1 MSWITIMGDILFFA
15 AGALSVWL
23 FITHRHARLISES
36 RARLSV
42 ISGQVTSFTDK
53 IESGTGNAVVSFA
66 EMLERLNASIA
77 DTTHVVDGILEK
89 MSLCRLTECG
99 SESET
104 GLTAIIGKYEVML
117 AEIMTQ
123 FSLTIQ
129 RKSEDISRLDR
140 IREKMCQMTPFSK
153 DIGQIA
159 FSTKLIALNAAIE
172 AARAGEAGRTFGV
185 VADEVKKLAEYS
197 SASADKIGEVVA
209 ATNMVIDEAIEDL
222 THAMD
227 VESRFINSTVVL
239 IKDVMLSLV
248 TSFVEL
254 SKVIERTLG
263 ESSTFRGEVNTI
275 IFNLQFEDI
284 CKQMSRHT
292 VHLLQTV
299 SDDLTR
305 MTGGIRKNSS
315 PAAPCDVKGQVL
327 ADTATLFTMAGE
339 RKTAENQLNTF
350 TGTGRE
356 SDSQEDSVC
365 SSPGSSSQPETT
377 EEDDVTFFNVITRL
391 IAIRGFHALSLQRTR
406 TMSQDRSADIQD
418 LFSEIIHTGME
429 HAAAALNRLLR
440 HEIRFTLP
448 AIRIFNEYGTFRD
461 YLESRPSDKTIIVSE
476 TFSGELEGTGV
487 LMFPVSG
494 GKTLVNLLIP
504 GTDPAEIEK
513 FNVLELDAI
522 AELGNLIINAVQS
535 SLGDITGLGMSSS
548 VPGFSIRIALS

>member
-1 MSWITIMGDILFFA
+1 MNMSWITIMGDILFFA

-66 EMLERLNASIA
+66 EMLARLNASIA
-77 DTTHVVDGILEK
+77 DTTHVVDCILEK

-104 GLTAIIGKYEVML
+104 SLTAIIGKYEVML
-117 AEIMTQ
+117 AEVMTQ

-197 SASADKIGEVVA
+197 SASADKIGEVVT

-305 MTGGIRKNSS
+305 MTGGIRKNGS
-315 PAAPCDVKGQVL
+315 PTAPCDVKGQVL
-327 ADTATLFTMAGE
+327 AETATLFTMAGE

-350 TGTGRE
+350 TDTGRE
-356 SDSQEDSVC
+356 SDSPEDSVGLP
-365 SSPGSSSQPETT
+365 PGSSTQPDMT
-377 EEDDVTFFNVITRL
+377 EEDDVTFF
-391 IAIRGFHALSLQRTR
+391 
-406 TMSQDRSADIQD
+406 
-418 LFSEIIHTGME
+418 
-429 HAAAALNRLLR
+429 
-440 HEIRFTLP
+440 
-448 AIRIFNEYGTFRD
+448 
-461 YLESRPSDKTIIVSE
+461 
-476 TFSGELEGTGV
+476 
-487 LMFPVSG
+487 
-494 GKTLVNLLIP
+494 
-504 GTDPAEIEK
+504 
-513 FNVLELDAI
+513 
-522 AELGNLIINAVQS
+522 
-535 SLGDITGLGMSSS
+535 
-548 VPGFSIRIALS
+548 